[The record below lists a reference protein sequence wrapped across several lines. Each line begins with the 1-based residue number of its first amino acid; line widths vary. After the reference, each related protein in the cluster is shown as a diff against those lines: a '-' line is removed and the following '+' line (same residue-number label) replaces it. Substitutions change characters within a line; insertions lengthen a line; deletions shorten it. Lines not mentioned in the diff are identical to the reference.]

1 MVAATLERGVPLLSF
16 LSRYPLLRSLDLDQ
30 RASPR
35 VRKKRTGRARVV
47 APRQRFARRLNGR
60 TRTTKRHRYDGTA
73 SERPYQLWDPTTQ
86 NPLQDLDGSNA
97 LVTDYVMGNG
107 MDQTLARV
115 AGGATHAFVN
125 DHLDSVRGLA
135 DPAGALV
142 NQYTYEAFGS
152 GRSQVEAVANRLRF
166 TARELDGAT
175 GLQFNRNRHYMSSIG
190 RWTQRDPIG
199 FEGGLNLYSYVGANP
214 VNRFDPD
221 GLRPDAYDCA
231 LKIVKLANAKNS
243 AECVRTIFGPC
254 GEVIKVPLNKW
265 TITCIW
271 DCGGRRV
278 ETGAQGC
285 GAAPDGS
292 KMCKGQLK
300 PGAPVPPVPPIFA
313 PPRGP
318 DAELPNQ

>member
-1 MVAATLERGVPLLSF
+1 MVAATLERGVPLPSF
-16 LSRYPLLRSLDLDQ
+16 LNRYPLLRSLDLDQ

-175 GLQFNRNRHYMSSIG
+175 GLQFNRNRHYMPSIG

-199 FEGGLNLYSYVGANP
+199 FKGGPNQYAYVNNMPTIWSDPTGEIPVDSPGGYPKPPPVRYDWWMGYPNNPWMGWYSWCRHQATL
-214 VNRFDPD
+214 RFKMCYMIYC
-221 GLRPDAYDCA
+221 AYQ
-231 LKIVKLANAKNS
+231 I
-243 AECVRTIFGPC
+243 GPC
-254 GEVIKVPLNKW
+254 GERVRSPF
-265 TITCIW
+265 CG
-271 DCGGRRV
+271 DCKRIYDA
-278 ETGAQGC
+278 EIAFC
-285 GAAPDGS
+285 GDYP
-292 KMCKGQLK
+292 
-300 PGAPVPPVPPIFA
+300 A
-313 PPRGP
+313 PPP
-318 DAELPNQ
+318 DWGY